1 MIKLI
6 KNLSCAACLIGVTG
20 FAIGGNAMI
29 DALFIGGLFMMMF
42 GLLGVIV
49 SSSLEA

>member
-1 MIKLI
+1 MVKII

-20 FAIGGNAMI
+20 FAIGSNAMI
-29 DALFIGGLFMMMF
+29 DALFIGGMFVMMF
-42 GLLGVIV
+42 GLIGFIV